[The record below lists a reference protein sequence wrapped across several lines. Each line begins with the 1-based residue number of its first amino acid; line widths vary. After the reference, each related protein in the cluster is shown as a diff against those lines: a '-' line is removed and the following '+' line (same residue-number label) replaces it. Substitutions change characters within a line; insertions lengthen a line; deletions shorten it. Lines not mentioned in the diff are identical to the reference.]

1 VDEKVSTIAVNSIP
15 LSATGVNVISSPV
28 MLVDISRPVLE
39 SDWLSIAAL
48 RET

>member
-1 VDEKVSTIAVNSIP
+1 VSTTAVNSIP
-15 LSATGVNVISSPV
+15 LSTTGISVINSPV
-28 MLVDISRPVLE
+28 MFVDISRPVLE

>member
-1 VDEKVSTIAVNSIP
+1 MTAVNPIP
-15 LSATGVNVISSPV
+15 LSAAGINVISSPV
-28 MLVDISRPVLE
+28 MFVDISRPGLE